1 MDTGSTVGKAMH
13 SSGAS
18 AASAEEGPYAG
29 EDGRTRLEPMLV
41 TFPDGQ
47 VRSIQVYRA
56 VNVATHP
63 KLREPTL
70 AGGLHRFESGEEL
83 AVSFVFHDPA
93 AKKFCVVVPEVLRH
107 TALEERAALLTR
119 VAKDTTHAVPSYVRE
134 ATAVVGTRELTNYL
148 AQSVVVASQ
157 TEHAKREAE
166 HAKRDAEHAK
176 REAEHAQRGAE
187 HARRDA
193 EHATREGELHRREE
207 LIVQREERIATRGEA
222 LTGREDELR
231 TLQEEI
237 EASQRDLT
245 LREEELESRVASLRE
260 REEEL
265 QRVSTASAAAARL
278 ALAPPSEAPA
288 PMLAT
293 LSSVSLAAP
302 SPAPR
307 APSVKPPPPP
317 PARQSDPAPA
327 PAAQARAPLAT
338 DVEDDAE
345 EDVEELV
352 DEEEVAE
359 ELDELD
365 GVESM
370 EDTGVGP
377 APTPS
382 TPATDEIVL
391 DEAKTTIGSAALVS
405 AIRAPAKVEPE
416 PVPGA
421 TVPPPPGFLRDAERE
436 MDVLLEDGVRLF
448 ARLDAGRETAFDTGA
463 DLLVQLAIVQG
474 YPVVLLTL
482 VAAGDDARPY
492 ARRAAIDPRTST
504 QRAALDALRRHFAA
518 RVALYAADGRYLRT
532 IEVVAQREAN
542 ASLVAE
548 RAAKLNDAQVD
559 ASTACERALAA
570 PPPVRELGHPF
581 TLADDAPPASSAH
594 EAALAVVR
602 LSGWASPERIDRA
615 QLVLS
620 VPRALIDATFRRVL
634 EDAIDF
640 GMALPAPLRDRAVTL
655 GLANEPGE
663 LVTRQIES
671 FRRTATTKTQGG
683 LTPEAMGTNWEAL
696 LAGAA
701 EYEIAID
708 SDTHDVAWTAI
719 RKGKGEEGA
728 GGGRDV
734 DLSKLAQMG
743 PPELVLLLDH
753 PSARRAAAIELC
765 NRGDVELVDAVY
777 KAVRKMPRP
786 EVVRVAAKVVGFGE
800 AAGDVLIDGLS
811 ARKTF
816 VRQASAI
823 ILGQLKLRRAVV
835 PLLHLLQ
842 SEKSGV
848 WKEIARILGEL
859 GQASYRPLLRAAKEP
874 KSPEDRFAYAL
885 AHAANAGSRKALQAA
900 AKDTTEGERLMRIAQ
915 QAIVLED
922 EAKRDAQEIR
932 GERAYD
938 GGDPVK
944 SFSRRFY
951 QELAGT
957 APDGDLDDA

>member
-13 SSGAS
+13 SSGTS
-18 AASAEEGPYAG
+18 APAAEEGPYAG
-29 EDGRTRLEPMLV
+29 EDGRTRLEPILV

-83 AVSFVFHDPA
+83 AVPFVFHDPV
-93 AKKFCVVVPEVLRH
+93 AKKLCVVVPEVLRH
-107 TALEERAALLTR
+107 TVLEERAAFLTR
-119 VAKDTTHAVPSYVRE
+119 VAKDTTHAVPAYVRD
-134 ATAVVGTRELTNYL
+134 ATVVVGTRELTAYL
-148 AQSVVVASQ
+148 ALATVVA
-157 TEHAKREAE
+157 THAELARREAE
-166 HAKRDAEHAK
+166 LTGRAAEQAQRHGEHA
-176 REAEHAQRGAE
+176 
-187 HARRDA
+187 ARD
-193 EHATREGELHRREE
+193 GELQRREE
-207 LIVQREERIATRGEA
+207 LLVQREERIATRGEA

-260 REEEL
+260 REVEL
-265 QRVSTASAAAARL
+265 QRVSMASAAAARP
-278 ALAPPSEAPA
+278 APVQAPA
-288 PMLAT
+288 PEAPEPVIAT
-293 LSSVSLAAP
+293 LSSVSLVAAA
-302 SPAPR
+302 PAPR
-307 APSVKPPPPP
+307 VPSVRPPLPPAPRPSEPASVPPP
-317 PARQSDPAPA
+317 PAPVSAV
-327 PAAQARAPLAT
+327 QARSPLAT

-345 EDVEELV
+345 DDVEELV

-405 AIRAPAKVEPE
+405 AIRTPAKVEPE

-421 TVPPPPGFLRDAERE
+421 TVPPPPGFLRDTERE

-448 ARLDAGRETAFDTGA
+448 ARLDAGRETVFDTGA

-474 YPVVLLTL
+474 YPVVLLAL

-492 ARRAAIDPRTST
+492 VRRAAIDPRTST
-504 QRAALDALRRHFAA
+504 QRAALDALRRHFGA

-559 ASTACERALAA
+559 GSTACERALAA

-620 VPRALIDATFRRVL
+620 VPRALVDATFRRVL

-640 GMALPAPLRDRAVTL
+640 GVALPAPLRDRAVTL

-671 FRRTATTKTQGG
+671 FRRTASTKTQGG
-683 LTPEAMGTNWEAL
+683 LTAEATGINWEAL

-708 SDTHDVAWTAI
+708 SDTHDLAWKAI

-728 GGGRDV
+728 PGAGEV

-753 PSARRAAAIELC
+753 PGARRAAAIELC

-900 AKDTTEGERLMRIAQ
+900 AKDPAEGERLMRIAQ

-932 GERAYD
+932 GERPYE